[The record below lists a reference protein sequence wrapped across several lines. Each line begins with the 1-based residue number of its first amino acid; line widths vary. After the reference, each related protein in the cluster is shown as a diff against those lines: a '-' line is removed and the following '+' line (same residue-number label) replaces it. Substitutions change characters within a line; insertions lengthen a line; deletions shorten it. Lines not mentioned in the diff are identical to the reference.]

1 MSKSVNQVY
10 LLGSFSC
17 IEDFVLCLYSLFT
30 CSWKPSVKIYSVRG
44 NCVNKRLFGKVSL
57 LVCFYYGQVNLR
69 CKKKKANLLYL
80 CRVSLPL
87 PLAYFCK
94 VFPRVGIAHVPVE
107 ICRLCF

>member
-17 IEDFVLCLYSLFT
+17 IEDFVLCLYCLFT

-44 NCVNKRLFGKVSL
+44 NCVNKKLFGKVSL
-57 LVCFYYGQVNLR
+57 LGQVNLR
-69 CKKKKANLLYL
+69 CKKKSQLTVF
-80 CRVSLPL
+80 VSSVSAV
-87 PLAYFCK
+87 AYFCK